1 MTTRY
6 SGFVVTLTDDIRED
20 DAEAIVTALRMV
32 KGVASVQPVDS
43 DVLAEQVARDRANT
57 ELVTR
62 LSGWIAEVRRDW

>member
-32 KGVASVQPVDS
+32 KGVASVEPVVAS
-43 DVLAEQVARDRANT
+43 SETWKQVAEARART
-57 ELVTR
+57 
-62 LSGWIAEVRRDW
+62 EVRALLLKALDEL